1 VPNVFAFL
9 SYVVL
14 TNFTPGPNNIMS
26 MSNASHHGFGGSSRF
41 RLGGA
46 VGHFAVIAL
55 AIAITVELYDLVPAI
70 MPAMRAVGAA
80 YILWLAWK
88 TATSRPHDGASA
100 AQNTFGSGVLLQFLN
115 VKLILFAVTIA
126 ATFIVPH
133 YHSVPVLASF
143 AAGLA
148 VVCLAAST
156 CWALFGALLQRY
168 ITEHHRVV
176 NCVMG
181 GLLVYCAVSLFV

>member
-1 VPNVFAFL
+1 MPNVFAFL

-26 MSNASHHGFGGSSRF
+26 MSNASHHGFGDSFRF

-55 AIAITVELYDLVPAI
+55 AIAFTVELYDMAPTV
-70 MPAMRAVGAA
+70 MPVMRVIGAA
-80 YILWLAWK
+80 YILWLAWR
-88 TATSRPHDGASA
+88 TAASRPHDGASA
-100 AQNTFGSGVLLQFLN
+100 AQNTFGSGILLQFLN

-133 YHSVPVLASF
+133 YRSMPVLAAF

-168 ITEHHRVV
+168 IAEHHRVV
-176 NCVMG
+176 NYVMG
-181 GLLVYCAVSLFV
+181 GLLVYCAVSLFL